1 MANTIFLPLPV
12 FATRVASSL
21 YVRDTGEKEVVRV
34 VGKVIGGNKRSF
46 LPLSGYFQPLTTKPF
61 LDYPVPEFTA

>member
-1 MANTIFLPLPV
+1 
-12 FATRVASSL
+12 VASSL